1 MIAKRTVIRFL
12 LWGLLATAAL
22 AYAFVFLSDWAVAQ
36 HRQGARYCYLSTLK
50 AGLWTCYERNGR
62 WPQTLRRMAIEE
74 WWGGVDPVDPAS
86 GRPLP
91 DRELAKLVDPI
102 SDRLWL
108 YYPDAEFGTEAILVA
123 QPEALS
129 VGLWP
134 FVTVR
139 RWGLQ
144 ADGRPVELGSAP

>member
-1 MIAKRTVIRFL
+1 MGVRRTVIRIL
-12 LWGLLATAAL
+12 LGAVLCLAVL
-22 AYAFVFLSDWAVAQ
+22 AYALFSFGDRAVAQ
-36 HRQGARYCYLSTLK
+36 HIQGARHLCLSDLK
-50 AGLWTCYERNGR
+50 VGLWKYHERNGR

-74 WWGGVDPVDPAS
+74 WWGGVDAVDPAS

-108 YYPDAEFGTEAILVA
+108 YYPDAEFGTGAVLVV
-123 QPEALS
+123 QPEALR

-134 FVTVR
+134 FITFR
-139 RWGLQ
+139 RWWLLV
-144 ADGRPVELGSAP
+144 DRRLVERAEPP